1 MNSAE
6 VASFFSFDNNLM
18 TPTKRIRF
26 FKLYSFFLY
35 INKTMIFNLPEDLVG
50 NLCAEEQLVFL
61 LANGGD
67 VAGPEKIK
75 LRRVRNLG
83 NNSR

>member
-1 MNSAE
+1 
-6 VASFFSFDNNLM
+6 
-18 TPTKRIRF
+18 
-26 FKLYSFFLY
+26 
-35 INKTMIFNLPEDLVG
+35 MIFNLPEDLVG
-50 NLCAEEQLVFL
+50 NLCAEEQLVLL

-75 LRRVRNLG
+75 LRRVMNLG